1 MPQVITVVCV
11 KSGMCIKRLLN
22 GTVVVTGGRT
32 WLCIVEGNDVVRGP
46 LQAWQLAAVC
56 VQHCPNI
63 TVDWHVQRPLHPLL
77 CGIVQPNVL

>member
-11 KSGMCIKRLLN
+11 KSEMRIKRLLN

-46 LQAWQLAAVC
+46 VQAWQLAAVC
-56 VQHCPNI
+56 VQYCPNSRRLFSRMVEDAWQKFYG
-63 TVDWHVQRPLHPLL
+63 TLE
-77 CGIVQPNVL
+77 